1 MRGAIGN
8 ASLLWIIIFILSAL
22 VVFFVSVL
30 AYSKAYRVKNRI
42 VEVIE
47 KYGVY
52 NDNAESE
59 ITPFL
64 SEAGYQ
70 IGQCPKS
77 GSENTTSFKYCVEK
91 VNQTDDLDGPY
102 TYKVTTYVQ
111 FYFPIINEIFSPAV
125 TSETRTLGISYDY
138 E

>member
-8 ASLLWIIIFILSAL
+8 ASLLNIIIFILATL
-22 VVFFVSVL
+22 LVFFVSVL
-30 AYSKAYRVKNRI
+30 AYSKAYRAKNRI

-52 NDNAESE
+52 DSNVEAE

-64 SEAGYQ
+64 SDIGYQ
-70 IGQCPKS
+70 LGNCKHESDNSTPY
-77 GSENTTSFKYCVEK
+77 KYCVDRID
-91 VNQTDDLDGPY
+91 NGDANGPY
-102 TYKVTTYVQ
+102 LYRVTTYVQ
-111 FYFPIINEIFSPAV
+111 FYFPVIGELISPAV